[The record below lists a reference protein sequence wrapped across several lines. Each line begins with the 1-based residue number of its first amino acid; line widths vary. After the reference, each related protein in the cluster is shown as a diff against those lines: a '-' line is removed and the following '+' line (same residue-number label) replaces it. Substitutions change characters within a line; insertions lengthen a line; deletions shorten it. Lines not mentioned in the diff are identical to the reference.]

1 MSSWIDYLRLR
12 PMRRVADSAFVGYN
26 LTYITSRLSQGV
38 AMLFSR
44 QEMIRR
50 VHVLQSAKLIF
61 NLLIAILLL
70 WQQWGW
76 LSILILAADAAFL
89 WLYYPRLS
97 QRQPAAA
104 VLITLA
110 LTALVVLAA
119 AYERPVFAPVL
130 LAFFLP
136 LPVVA
141 AVALGSGVGVL
152 GAASLATLGTLAMTV
167 LAWRRMP
174 EDLLI
179 LLVWWATVTVG
190 AIWLQALALRQFV
203 QEERRQRTPL
213 DVAAAIANGL
223 TVVTVNDGIF
233 DASVDSLTGLLRR
246 QADNTSAR
254 WLVLDLATS
263 TPVTGA
269 EIERITQAAR
279 SVANCKVV
287 LARVPAEATLQPG
300 GPPALLKRLD
310 HYATVTQAVEV
321 GLRHL
326 GWVHPAT
333 TAEAREARQ
342 PIRIPTS
349 VVTEDW
355 WDAG

>member
-1 MSSWIDYLRLR
+1 MASWIDHLRVR
-12 PMRRVADSAFVGYN
+12 PAGRVADSPFVGYN
-26 LTYITSRLSQGV
+26 LAHIATRLSQGV

-50 VHVLQSAKLIF
+50 VRVLRSAKLIF
-61 NLLIAILLL
+61 NLLIAVLLL
-70 WQQWGW
+70 WQRWGW
-76 LSILILAADAAFL
+76 LPILVLAADAALL
-89 WLYYPRLS
+89 WLLYPRLS
-97 QRQPAAA
+97 QRQPVAA

-110 LTALVVLAA
+110 LTALLVFAA
-119 AYERPVFAPVL
+119 AYERPALSPVL
-130 LAFFLP
+130 MAFCLP

-152 GAASLATLGTLAMTV
+152 GAASLATLATLATAF
-167 LAWRRMP
+167 LAWRLAP
-174 EDLLI
+174 ESAVI
-179 LLVWWATVTVG
+179 LLPWAALTVG
-190 AIWLQALALRQFV
+190 AIWLQALTLRQFV

-213 DVAAAIANGL
+213 DVTAAIANGL

-233 DASVDSLTGLLRR
+233 DAPADALTVLLRR
-246 QADNTSAR
+246 QADSTGAR

-263 TPVTGA
+263 TPVTGV
-269 EIERITQAAR
+269 EIERLTQAAR

-300 GPPALLKRLD
+300 GPPALLKRLE

-333 TAEAREARQ
+333 TSEAREARQ

-355 WDAG
+355 WDAS